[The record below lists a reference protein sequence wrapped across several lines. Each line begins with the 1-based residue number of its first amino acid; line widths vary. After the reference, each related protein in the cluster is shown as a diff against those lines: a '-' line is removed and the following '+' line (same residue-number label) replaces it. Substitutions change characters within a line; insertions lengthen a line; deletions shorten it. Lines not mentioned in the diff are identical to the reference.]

1 MCLEVFFVE
10 SNDNLLNQRKL
21 KLSPLNKWYIC
32 MYNIYESLRCFHP
45 LSLRC
50 TYFVKKFII
59 YLEIHVVK
67 SNEIVLLVN
76 KYQCLHIS
84 KRLGHFGKDQPLTL

>member
-1 MCLEVFFVE
+1 MCLEVFLVE

-32 MYNIYESLRCFHP
+32 MYNIYESLRCLHP

-59 YLEIHVVK
+59 YLEIHVE
-67 SNEIVLLVN
+67 SNEIVLFVN
-76 KYQCLHIS
+76 IYQCLHIS
-84 KRLGHFGKDQPLTL
+84 KRLGHFGKDWPLTL